1 MSKQLECL
9 FLPTIQ
15 PKAEGEE
22 WQDDP
27 GTLIPAVLIGR
38 SRPRW
43 HRWRDEDQM
52 NRRDFVRLGC
62 ATVIAMGAR
71 RPPLA
76 LAQPLTPR
84 QLPSPS
90 QRPTMAL
97 VEPKATDGAVDF
109 TLQIAPMTVELA
121 PQVVISTIG
130 YSNKVPGPLLRLREG
145 QRVAVEVVNDT
156 DVPEYVHWHGLFV
169 PSDVDGAE
177 EEGTPPVP
185 PHGRWRYQF
194 VAKPAGSRWYHSHT
208 MAMMDLHRGSYTG
221 QFGFLM
227 IDSAN
232 DPGLYDQE
240 VFLALREWQYF
251 LSTMDQDE
259 MAADPNDLM
268 PEKPANPDPR
278 PNGLE
283 GSAPLYSINDK
294 MLGAGDPLRVQSG
307 QRILMHLLN
316 ASASQIHRVAL
327 PGHKFQVIALDG
339 NPVPAPQ
346 PVDVIEIAPGERV
359 DAIVEMNQ
367 PGVWILGEL
376 RDVARQSGMGIL
388 VEYANQQQR
397 ARWTPPP
404 KARWDYTIFGKTAP
418 HPAPD
423 ETIDMVFEKVPG
435 GPHGINHWLVNGKE
449 YPHEREFVFRQG
461 GRYRLQFHNRSD
473 DAHPLHMHRHLFEL
487 VELNGKPTAGIKKD
501 TVIVPAFG
509 RAAVDVVADQPGLTL
524 FHCHIQQ
531 HMDFGFRALFRYS

>member
-1 MSKQLECL
+1 
-9 FLPTIQ
+9 
-15 PKAEGEE
+15 
-22 WQDDP
+22 
-27 GTLIPAVLIGR
+27 
-38 SRPRW
+38 
-43 HRWRDEDQM
+43 M

-62 ATVIAMGAR
+62 ASVIAMGAR
-71 RPPLA
+71 KPLLNLAPPLA
-76 LAQPLTPR
+76 PR
-84 QLPSPS
+84 QFPSPPQLS
-90 QRPTMAL
+90 TMAL
-97 VEPKATDGAVDF
+97 KEPKANAGAADF

-130 YSNKVPGPLLRLREG
+130 YNNKIPGPFLRMREG
-145 QRVAVEVVNDT
+145 QRVTVDVVNET

-169 PSDVDGAE
+169 PSESDGAE

-185 PHGRWRYQF
+185 PHGRRRYQF

-240 VFLALREWQYF
+240 VFLALREWEYF
-251 LSTMDQDE
+251 LSTTDQDE
-259 MAADPNDLM
+259 MAADPKDPK
-268 PEKPANPDPR
+268 PEKPATPDQR

-283 GSAPLYSINDK
+283 LSAPLYSINGK
-294 MLGAGDPLRVQSG
+294 MLGAAEPLRVQSG
-307 QRILMHLLN
+307 QRVLMHLLN

-327 PGHKFQVIALDG
+327 PAHKFQVIALDG

-346 PVDVIEIAPGERV
+346 LVSVIEIAPGERV

-367 PGVWILGEL
+367 PGVWILGEP
-376 RDVARQSGMGIL
+376 RDAARQSGMGIV
-388 VEYANQQQR
+388 VEYANQQRQHPT
-397 ARWTPPP
+397 WLPPP
-404 KARWDYTIFGKTAP
+404 SGRWDYTIFGKTAP

-423 ETIDMVFEKVPG
+423 QTIDMVFEKVPG
-435 GPHGINHWLVNGKE
+435 GPGGINHWLINGKE

-461 GRYRLQFHNRSD
+461 RRYRLVFHNRSD
-473 DAHPLHMHRHLFEL
+473 DSHPVHMHRHLFEI
-487 VELNGKPTAGIKKD
+487 VELNGKPTAGIMKD
-501 TVIVPAFG
+501 TVVVPAFG

-531 HMDFGFRALFRYS
+531 HMDFGFKALFRYA